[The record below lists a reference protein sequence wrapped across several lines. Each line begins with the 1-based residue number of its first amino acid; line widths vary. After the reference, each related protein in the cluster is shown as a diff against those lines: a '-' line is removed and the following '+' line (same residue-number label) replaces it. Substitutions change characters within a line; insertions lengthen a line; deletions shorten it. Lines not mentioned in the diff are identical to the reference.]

1 MGLQVKGRSEHGF
14 TVVEVLVSVALVAMV
29 AVAIMPLFAQT
40 SVQIGTSS
48 DDGRAAQSMPIII
61 DDLKLNTEDWL
72 DADDTAGVETT
83 LETDHFTHA
92 PVRIPDGYGIEVKII
107 PDPYATMFPVYQ
119 AEVRL
124 LNLDNPN
131 RVITTGYT
139 YVSIGGGS

>member
-1 MGLQVKGRSEHGF
+1 MQVKGRSEHGF

-29 AVAIMPLFAQT
+29 AVVIMPLFAQT

-61 DDLKLNTEDWL
+61 DDLKLNTADWL
-72 DADDTAGVETT
+72 DADDTVGVETT
-83 LETDHFTHA
+83 LEIDHFTHA
-92 PVRIPDGYGIEVKII
+92 LVRIPDGYGIEVKII